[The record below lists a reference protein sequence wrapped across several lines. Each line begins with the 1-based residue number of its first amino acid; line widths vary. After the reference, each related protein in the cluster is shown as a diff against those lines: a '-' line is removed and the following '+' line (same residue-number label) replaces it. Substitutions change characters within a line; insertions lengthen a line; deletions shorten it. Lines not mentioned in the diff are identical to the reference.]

1 MGSESKPATPTI
13 VRYKDL
19 EPSWHLPNQVPGLMR
34 WMISWVGGGEGYVN
48 SNPHDSCKTQDSSVG
63 LMHIPK
69 GNRQRGLH
77 YHSIA
82 EIYVILKG
90 EVMGWDGNKEVHRAG
105 PLDCI
110 YIPKGCPH
118 GVRSVGGEEVDLIW
132 IHDNVEKK
140 GTSIYWDSSKPN
152 PQTSDIEM
160 VRFKDLEPR
169 WDGLDIKDPGHMH
182 YMVSYVGGKEGKLNF
197 NRGVASESE
206 NIGIGLLVVEPGHKQ
221 VTKDLPTSEVY
232 VLVRGKAI
240 IDFGAGK
247 EELGHLDGVY
257 LPAGNSRSIRNHGNE
272 PAYIVWVHEQPQ
284 PESVGASYQNHS
296 AL

>member
-1 MGSESKPATPTI
+1 
-13 VRYKDL
+13 
-19 EPSWHLPNQVPGLMR
+19 MR

-48 SNPHDSCKTQDSSVG
+48 SNPHDSCKTQESSVG

-221 VTKDLPTSEVY
+221 VAKDLPTSEVY

>member
-1 MGSESKPATPTI
+1 MSSIEKSATPTV
-13 VRYKDL
+13 VRYRDL

-34 WMISWVGGGEGYVN
+34 WMISWVGGGQGYVN
-48 SNPHDSCKTQDSSVG
+48 SNPQDSCKSQHSSVG

-77 YHSIA
+77 YHGVA
-82 EIYVILKG
+82 ETYIILKG

-132 IHDNVEKK
+132 IHDNIEKK
-140 GTSIYWDSSKPN
+140 GTSVYWDGKSPN

-160 VRFKDLEPR
+160 IRFNDLEPR
-169 WDGLDIKDPGHMH
+169 WNDLDLKDPGHMH
-182 YMVSYVGGKEGKLNF
+182 YMLSYVGGCEGKLNF

-206 NIGIGLLVVEPGHKQ
+206 NIGIGLLVIEPGHKQ
-221 VTKDLPTSEVY
+221 ILKKCLTSEVY

-240 IDFGAGK
+240 INFGNGN
-247 EELGHLDGVY
+247 EELGRLDAVY
-257 LPAGNSRSIRNHGNE
+257 LPASSSRSIRNHGRE
-272 PAYIVWVHEQPQ
+272 QVFIVWVHEEPQ
-284 PESVGASYQNHS
+284 PDSVDALYQNHS
-296 AL
+296 L